1 MVMLIV
7 QVSFVTV
14 LLDKLMNMISHS
26 RDMTQ
31 SCYMYT
37 SLIEGYKLKFSLKS
51 PESPADSGLYDPK
64 IFITIQFTTI
74 ITARFLFMFLPLSIT
89 LFIMYRMEMAQRYRR
104 VSSKTF
110 DRRKLF

>member
-14 LLDKLMNMISHS
+14 LMDKLMNMVSHS

-51 PESPADSGLYDPK
+51 AESAADSGLYDPK

-74 ITARFLFMFLPLSIT
+74 ITAKFLFMFLPLSIT